1 MRFRVTIE
9 YEYEV
14 THEGMAN
21 YDDQDPAA
29 MAAVDQEAMKDDPM
43 IVMEDLRAIPTT
55 VKVVPV

>member
-29 MAAVDQEAMKDDPM
+29 MAAVDQEELGRLHG
-43 IVMEDLRAIPTT
+43 VVLEDLASIPYT
-55 VKVVPV
+55 VKVEPV

>member
-1 MRFRVTIE
+1 MRFRVNIE

-29 MAAVDQEAMKDDPM
+29 MAAADLVAMTDDPM
-43 IVMEDLRAIPTT
+43 IVMEDLASIPSTI
-55 VKVVPV
+55 KVTPV